1 MKFKTYTGIT
11 WSILELAGLLE
22 DEDSHVYF
30 ERLKKHF
37 GLHPFHLTNLNAALN
52 EILSSNLN
60 LHDAELKG
68 FLLAYKNPKLLTSL
82 GEIFYDTCFIHVD
95 IEADFYIFRPKVGCS
110 LKGIV
115 NKKGIDHIG
124 VLVHKAF
131 NVSIPKMDNDENWP
145 GDNLEIGQEVRFK
158 VTSLDFDSKLPFIRG
173 ILNPDDYLQGCKLME
188 KTSKR
193 THFNNHRT
201 NDESIAS
208 NELETNSKQHRF
220 FATDSENSSD
230 EGVAKVKK
238 ETPPVKKS
246 KKKFDKEKP
255 TESIEIKEED
265 EKHGK
270 KFKRVK
276 ESMPEPI
283 KIEETVEQYTN
294 SNTVNGELESDQELK
309 PVLKKRAR
317 KKSRDHGSQSSLDE
331 QYNEKSAKSPKSVS
345 KSLCNEESKTKI
357 NRIKL
362 EHESSSSE
370 LVVEES
376 EPKSKVKSKK
386 HFAKRKLLDETDN
399 SADDFTVEKYIT
411 SKKKLKIRSSDC
423 DNVSVKAEESYGAN
437 EEVEEIS
444 IQKHPKRH
452 KHPIKLE
459 FPESDVDGSSNAE
472 KTSGRRRSRTSSIA
486 DSEFAFHDINIKKE
500 NPNSSSEN
508 TENEDR
514 VKVCKASTEK
524 PDLNTSTNSSNHDTM
539 GDNDTSI
546 KKKRKKHSK
555 KNSLLDS
562 DVIKIEPGFEDI
574 VKVEIFDDDVYTPNK
589 SSTKKKHKFDLNS
602 VTSDT
607 ETDLKSNARHS
618 KKKKTSNDEVICQD
632 VKVKKEKFV
641 TNVASEIDEDD
652 VIEKKQSKKLNKSR
666 KFESEFDFS
675 DVQVKTEYCADS

>member
-11 WSILELAGLLE
+11 WSVLELSGLLE

-60 LHDAELKG
+60 LYDAELKG
-68 FLLAYKNPKLLTSL
+68 FLLAYKNPKLLTPL

-188 KTSKR
+188 KTFNRS
-193 THFNNHRT
+193 HFNNHQI
-201 NDESIAS
+201 NDESIES
-208 NELETNSKQHRF
+208 NVLETNSKQHTF

-238 ETPPVKKS
+238 ETSLEKKS

-255 TESIEIKEED
+255 TEIIEIKEED
-265 EKHGK
+265 KKHGK
-270 KFKRVK
+270 KFKKVK
-276 ESMPEPI
+276 ESIAEPI
-283 KIEETVEQYTN
+283 KIEETVEQFTN
-294 SNTVNGELESDQELK
+294 SNTINGELESDQELK

-331 QYNEKSAKSPKSVS
+331 QYNEKSEKSAKSPKNVS
-345 KSLCNEESKTKI
+345 RSSCNEESKTKI
-357 NRIKL
+357 SKIKV
-362 EHESSSSE
+362 EHVEGSSSE

-376 EPKSKVKSKK
+376 ESKSKVKSKK
-386 HFAKRKLLDETDN
+386 HAAKRKLLDETDN
-399 SADDFTVEKYIT
+399 SADDFTADKYIT
-411 SKKKLKIRSSDC
+411 SSSKKKLKIRPSDY
-423 DNVSVKAEESYGAN
+423 DNVAVKTEELYEVN
-437 EEVEEIS
+437 EEVEEVP
-444 IQKHPKRH
+444 IQKQHKRH
-452 KHPIKLE
+452 KHSIKLE

-472 KTSGRRRSRTSSIA
+472 KTPRKRRSKTSSIA
-486 DSEFAFHDINIKKE
+486 DPEFAFHDINIKKE
-500 NPNSSSEN
+500 
-508 TENEDR
+508 
-514 VKVCKASTEK
+514 KL
-524 PDLNTSTNSSNHDTM
+524 DLNTSTNSSNHDTM
-539 GDNDTSI
+539 EDDNNTSI

-555 KNSLLDS
+555 KNLLDS
-562 DVIKIEPGFEDI
+562 DEIKIEPGFEDI
-574 VKVEIFDDDVYTPNK
+574 VKVEIFDDDVYTSNK
-589 SSTKKKHKFDLNS
+589 SSTKRKHKFDLNN
-602 VTSDT
+602 VTSDN
-607 ETDLKSNARHS
+607 ETDLKSNGRYS
-618 KKKKTSNDEVICQD
+618 KKKKTTNDEVIFHD
-632 VKVKKEKFV
+632 VEVKKEKFV
-641 TNVASEIDEDD
+641 TNVASEEDKND

-666 KFESEFDFS
+666 KLESEFDFS
-675 DVQVKTEYCADS
+675 DVQVKTENCADS